1 MLYHRLKNE
10 QNGSDELDDMFI
22 YPRCLIRV
30 RDHRG
35 GPFQLMGDRFMT
47 LMRVGAWALD
57 LSSFEVSLFLQ
68 QHIFLI

>member
-30 RDHRG
+30 RDRRG
-35 GPFQLMGDRFMT
+35 GPFYSLW
-47 LMRVGAWALD
+47 VID
-57 LSSFEVSLFLQ
+57 L
-68 QHIFLI
+68 